1 VCQTCQTARP
11 GHHVNSTPLLDTPS
25 WKSSAPSEFVDFH
38 HIFIHLIFLSGP
50 RHRDTGT
57 VTAYLIIFIYLD
69 CRRQP
74 FLTPVP
80 PLGTESV
87 LTKIL
92 LPLRYIL
99 AIIRTSLVLLL
110 ALVYVI
116 SVRVVCLV
124 LVKLYIYYFF
134 HHLLIHIQS
143 YPYLHC
149 TAPLNICSHIFLGAP
164 LCLFLAFLGFQ
175 SNKRP
180 ERKGWHE
187 ISGTR
192 S

>member
-1 VCQTCQTARP
+1 M
-11 GHHVNSTPLLDTPS
+11 NSTSSL
-25 WKSSAPSEFVDFH
+25 WKSSAPSEFVDLH
-38 HIFIHLIFLSGP
+38 HIFIQLIFLSGP

-57 VTAYLIIFIYLD
+57 VTACLIVLIFID
-69 CRRQP
+69 FRRQP

-80 PLGTESV
+80 PLGVESV
-87 LTKIL
+87 FTKIF

-116 SVRVVCLV
+116 SVGGVCLI
-124 LVKLYIYYFF
+124 LVKSYFYYLF
-134 HHLLIHIQS
+134 HHLLIHITPSLS

-149 TAPLNICSHIFLGAP
+149 IATLNTYSHILLVVP
-164 LCLFLAFLGFQ
+164 LCLFLASLGFQ

-180 ERKGWHE
+180 EREG
-187 ISGTR
+187 
-192 S
+192 